1 MSQESSSKKLARDLK
16 RHILILGSF
25 LAVMWGVHLINQFL
39 FAGSL
44 NSFGVSPRN
53 PNSLRGIV
61 LMPFLHGSFAHI
73 LSNTISFL
81 VLGWLVLIR
90 GTRHFL
96 WVTLI
101 ATLVSGL
108 GIWFFG
114 SAGIHIGASGVI
126 FGYLGFLLLHRLFE
140 RSLPSIALSLL
151 VMFFYGS
158 LIWGIFPGDPTI
170 SWEGH
175 LFGFIGGVFA
185 AKGLARQS
193 RRGTY
198 NDG

>member
-114 SAGIHIGASGVI
+114 STGIHIGASGVI
-126 FGYLGFLLLHRLFE
+126 FGYLGFLLLHGLFE

-185 AKGLARQS
+185 AKFLARKS
-193 RRGTY
+193 RRIR

>member
-126 FGYLGFLLLHRLFE
+126 FGYLGFLLLHGLFE

-185 AKGLARQS
+185 AKFLARQS